1 MDEKKKILVVDDE
14 KEMVAMLQMALEAK
28 DYQVFVAF
36 DGESA
41 LEAARKE
48 MPDLVILD
56 VVMPKKNGYQVCR
69 TLKSH
74 EETMHI
80 PIIFLTAR
88 GTEDDRFWGREAG
101 AEGYV
106 VKPFEVPALLQ
117 KIEWTLEGL

>member
-80 PIIFLTAR
+80 PIIF
-88 GTEDDRFWGREAG
+88 
-101 AEGYV
+101 
-106 VKPFEVPALLQ
+106 
-117 KIEWTLEGL
+117 